1 MSLKQV
7 TNLNVKDNFFIS
19 LVKGE
24 KRDLSKQCQKEHDS
38 LKEPKEKCKNLR
50 SGILGSFGS
59 L

>member
-19 LVKGE
+19 LVQGE
-24 KRDLSKQCQKEHDS
+24 ERDLSKQCQKEHDS

-50 SGILGSFGS
+50 SGVLGSFGS
-59 L
+59 F